1 VSLPFS
7 GSFQRIQVQIM
18 LTILQ
23 GERNMSQLPES
34 IADQIT
40 QPANQQWCYSKH
52 YSVKSYNW
60 DAFVDH
66 FKNKVIPKLLRY
78 GFRQMKVWSME
89 SGEDYQLMLLIPLT
103 NQSIV
108 NEIMASG
115 QFSSDEPQVW
125 NPDLDILVESSQFFI
140 MGSRPDLSISEE
152 SAETS
157 EDSFFTGTPVS
168 SVDPALFDIWLKNHV
183 HQVTMSSESKRI
195 EA

>member
-103 NQSIV
+103 NQSVV

-115 QFSSDEPQVW
+115 QLSSDEPQVW
-125 NPDLDILVESSQFFI
+125 NQDLDILVESSQFFI

-183 HQVTMSSESKRI
+183 HQMTMSSDSKRI